1 MGRLPLEVARH
12 FEPDGL
18 AEESFERRNVP
29 VRRPQLEF
37 RVAVR
42 AQAGEIIVTTREQI
56 ESAER
61 LRVAAIQALGEPHHC
76 GQRPNVLPQGSGKVA
91 EALV

>member
-1 MGRLPLEVARH
+1 LPLEVARD
-12 FEPDGL
+12 FEPNWL
-18 AEESFERRNVP
+18 AEELFERRDVP

-42 AQAGEIIVTTREQI
+42 AQAGEVIVTTREQI

-61 LRVAAIQALGEPHHC
+61 LRVAAIQALGEPDHR
-76 GQRPNVLPQGSGKVA
+76 GQGPNVPPQRSGKVA